1 MDSIKSGF
9 CYGARAEMTS
19 MPKFSN
25 SGFNTNWQQAPR
37 SRFTSL
43 LSIMLMLAVAMV
55 PLAGLAQEA
64 SNDQT
69 YKELLVL
76 FEDWRECESPPLLDG
91 APDYTAETTSRR
103 HRELSTYQA
112 RLKSF
117 DIENWPVGQ
126 QVDWHLVRAEM
137 NGMDF
142 NIRVLQPWVRDPA
155 FYTSIWTAQSDTPAH
170 EGPTHHALVELW
182 TYEFPLDPQ
191 AEARL
196 SAQLKTIS
204 PLLQQARINLT
215 GNARELWIAGI
226 QNLRDQEAAL
236 IELAVTTKTNG
247 DDFRAALANAR
258 AETTGFIEWLE
269 AQSPSKTGPSGIG
282 RENYT
287 WQLRNVH
294 LVPLSWEEEVALL
307 QRELDR
313 AVSMLVLEEFHNRKL
328 PPLVPISSPEEYEQ
342 RAEQAVI
349 KFSEFLR
356 NEEILPQYDYIEP
369 ALRAQM
375 GQFVPQE
382 SRNFFYTV
390 SHHELL
396 ALWTHWYHWFDLALM
411 EAQPHPSPIRREA
424 LLYNI
429 FDSRSEG
436 MSTGF
441 EEMMM
446 HAGLY
451 DDNPRAREV
460 VWIMLAQRAAR
471 GLGSLYAHAN
481 IFTMQEARNFHV
493 ARTPRG
499 WMRDDLDLLGFE
511 QLLYMRQPGYGSS
524 YVTGKYLIERLMA
537 EMGRQSEEEI
547 VLSDFF
553 GKIDQ
558 QGVIPVS
565 LIHWQLTGD
574 DKQIRSLME

>member
-1 MDSIKSGF
+1 MGSNKSGF
-9 CYGARAEMTS
+9 CYGASAELTS
-19 MPKFSN
+19 MSKSSN
-25 SGFNTNWQQAPR
+25 SGFNTNCQQALR
-37 SRFTSL
+37 SGFTSL
-43 LSIMLMLAVAMV
+43 LSIMLMLAVAIV

-64 SNDQT
+64 SNDKT
-69 YKELLVL
+69 YEELLVL
-76 FEDWRECESPPLLDG
+76 FEDWREFESPPLLDG
-91 APDYTAETTSRR
+91 APDYTAETTARR

-112 RLKSF
+112 RLESF

-142 NIRVLQPWVRDPA
+142 NIRVLKSWVRDPA

-182 TYEFPLDPQ
+182 TYEFPLNPQ

-196 SAQLKTIS
+196 SAQLKTIP

-215 GNARELWIAGI
+215 GNARELWVAGI
-226 QNLRDQEAAL
+226 QNLRDQEVAL
-236 IELAVTTKTNG
+236 AELAATTKTNG

-258 AETTGFIEWLE
+258 AATTGFIEWLE
-269 AQSPSKTGPSGIG
+269 TQSPSKTGPSGIG
-282 RENYT
+282 KENYT

-356 NEEILPQYDYIEP
+356 NEDILPEYDYIEP

-411 EAQPHPSPIRREA
+411 ETQPHPSPIRREA

-537 EMGRQSEEEI
+537 EMGRQSEKEI

-553 GKIDQ
+553 GKVDQ

-574 DKQIRSLME
+574 NEQVRSLME